1 VKHLLDLPNYPQ
13 LSKSHEKKMSNFLK
27 AHIALIA
34 VNLIYGL
41 NYVVAKDIMPDYI
54 QPNALIWIRVSGATA
69 LFWLVFLFY
78 RERVALKDLFYMA
91 LCAVFGVT
99 LNQLFFFNGLNLT
112 SPINAAIIMTSNPI
126 FATII
131 AAILLKERLAY
142 WRIIGVF
149 LGAAAAVLMIASD
162 NQTQFG
168 NISIRGDLFVLINS
182 ATYALYLVM
191 AKPLMAK
198 YKPITVITLVF
209 SFGLI
214 FISLWPPVWS
224 EMALIDWSAIPSK
237 IYLEIGFVIFAV
249 TFLTYLFNIFALK
262 HVSPTVSSAYIYSQ
276 PVFAA
281 LFAWLLLSFLGKD
294 YVQDITWIKIVC
306 SVIIA
311 FSVWLV
317 SKRKSEESQKTK

>member
-1 VKHLLDLPNYPQ
+1 
-13 LSKSHEKKMSNFLK
+13 MSNFLK

-54 QPNALIWIRVSGATA
+54 LPNALIWIRVSGATA
-69 LFWLVFLFY
+69 LFWLVYLFY
-78 RERVALKDLFYMA
+78 REHVTRRDLLYMA
-91 LCAVFGVT
+91 LCAIFGVT

-126 FATII
+126 LATLI
-131 AAILLKERLAY
+131 AAIILKERLAY
-142 WRIIGVF
+142 WRIFGVF
-149 LGAAAAVLMIASD
+149 LGAAAAVMMIASD
-162 NQTQFG
+162 SQAQFG
-168 NISIRGDLFVLINS
+168 NTSIRGDLFVLINS
-182 ATYALYLVM
+182 ATYALYLVL

-198 YKPITVITLVF
+198 YKPITVITMVF
-209 SFGLI
+209 SFGLF
-214 FISLWPPVWS
+214 FISLWPPVWT
-224 EMALIDWSAIPSK
+224 EMSLIAWPSIPTK

-262 HVSPTVSSAYIYSQ
+262 HVSPTVSSTYIYSQ

-294 YVQDITWIKIVC
+294 YVQDITWVKLVC
-306 SVIIA
+306 ALVIA

-317 SKRKSEESQKTK
+317 SKRRKIQKVIK

>member
-1 VKHLLDLPNYPQ
+1 
-13 LSKSHEKKMSNFLK
+13 MTNFLK

-41 NYVVAKDIMPDYI
+41 NYVVAKDIMPEYI
-54 QPNALIWIRVSGATA
+54 LPNALIWIRVSGATL
-69 LFWLVFLFY
+69 LFWIVYLFY
-78 RERVALKDLFYMA
+78 RERVAKKDLFYMA

-126 FATII
+126 LATII

-149 LGAAAAVLMIASD
+149 LGAAAAVLMIISD
-162 NQTQFG
+162 NQAQFG
-168 NISIRGDLFVLINS
+168 NTNIRGDFFVLINS
-182 ATYALYLVM
+182 ATYALYLVL

-198 YKPITVITLVF
+198 YKPITVITMVF

-214 FISLWPPVWS
+214 FITMWPPVWS
-224 EMALIDWSAIPSK
+224 EMSLIEWPTIPAK
-237 IYLEIGFVIFAV
+237 IYLEIGFVIFGV
-249 TFLTYLFNIFALK
+249 TFLTYLFNIFSLK
-262 HVSPTVSSAYIYSQ
+262 HVSPTVSSTYIYSQ

-281 LFAWLLLSFLGKD
+281 FFAWLLLSFLGKD
-294 YVQDITWIKIVC
+294 YVQDITWVKLAC
-306 SVIIA
+306 AALIA

-317 SKRKSEESQKTK
+317 GKRKR